1 MIRITVAMLKIIF
14 IYGIISGAIVIG
26 TMIFG
31 LLSSGGQGFFA
42 SEYFGY
48 LMMLIALSMIFVGIK
63 RYRDLELGGV
73 IKFLPALGL
82 GLAIA
87 AIAGLIY
94 VCVWEIYL
102 FSTDYVFIDDF
113 TSVMIEA
120 KKAEG
125 LSGAAL
131 DKLVTEMDDM
141 KANYAK
147 PYIRLPMTFMEIFPV
162 GLIISLLSAAL
173 LRNPKLFPAKV

>member
-1 MIRITVAMLKIIF
+1 MIKITITMLKIIV
-14 IYGIISGAIVIG
+14 IYGVISGAIVIG
-26 TMIFG
+26 TMLVG

-48 LMMLIALSMIFVGIK
+48 LTMLIALSMIFIGIK
-63 RYRDLELGGV
+63 RCRDLELGGV
-73 IKFLPALGL
+73 IRFLPALGL

-87 AIAGLIY
+87 AIASIIY

-102 FSTDYVFIDDF
+102 FSTDYVFIDEF
-113 TSVMIEA
+113 TSAMIEA

-125 LSGAAL
+125 LSGVAL
-131 DKLVTEMDDM
+131 DNLVSEMENM

-147 PYIRLPMTFMEIFPV
+147 LYIRLPMTFMEIFPV

-173 LRNPKLFPAKV
+173 LRNPNLLPAKN

>member
-1 MIRITVAMLKIIF
+1 MTRITIAMLKIILV
-14 IYGIISGAIVIG
+14 YGVISGGIVIG
-26 TMIFG
+26 TMMLG
-31 LLSSGGQGFFA
+31 LLTSGGQGFFA

-48 LMMLIALSMIFVGIK
+48 LMMLIALSMIFIGIK

-73 IKFLPALGL
+73 IKFLPAFGF

-102 FSTDYVFIDDF
+102 FSTDYAFIHEY
-113 TSVMIEA
+113 TSGLIEA

-125 LSGAAL
+125 LSGDAL
-131 DKLVTEMDDM
+131 DKFVSEMEDM
-141 KANYAK
+141 RTSYAK

-162 GLIISLLSAAL
+162 GLIISLLSASL
-173 LRNPKLFPAKV
+173 LRNPKLLPAKN

>member
-1 MIRITVAMLKIIF
+1 MIKFKIAI
-14 IYGIISGAIVIG
+14 IYGLISGAIVIG
-26 TMIFG
+26 TMMIG

-73 IKFLPALGL
+73 IKFLPALGF

-87 AIAGLIY
+87 TIAAMVY

-102 FSTDYVFIDDF
+102 FNTDYVFIEEY
-113 TSVMIEA
+113 TSTMVEA

-131 DKLVTEMDDM
+131 DQLVVEMEDM

-147 PYIRLPMTFMEIFPV
+147 PYIRLPMTFLEIFPV
-162 GLIISLLSAAL
+162 GLIISLLSAGL
-173 LRNPKLFPAKV
+173 LRNPKLLPAKN

>member
-1 MIRITVAMLKIIF
+1 MIKITIAMLKIIV
-14 IYGIISGAIVIG
+14 IYGILSGAIVIG

-87 AIAGLIY
+87 AIAALVY
-94 VCVWEIYL
+94 VAVWEIYL
-102 FSTDYVFIDDF
+102 FNTNYVFIDDF

-147 PYIRLPMTFMEIFPV
+147 PYIRLPMTFLEIFPV

-173 LRNPKLFPAKV
+173 LRNPKLLPAKA

>member
-1 MIRITVAMLKIIF
+1 MIRLTVTMFKIIL
-14 IYGIISGAIVIG
+14 IYGVISGFIVIG

-31 LLSSGGQGFFA
+31 LLSSGGKGFFS

-73 IKFLPALGL
+73 IKFLPALSV

-87 AIAGLIY
+87 VIAGVIY
-94 VCVWEIYL
+94 VGVWEIYL
-102 FSTDYVFIDDF
+102 FNTNYVFIDEF
-113 TSVMIEA
+113 TSVMVEA
-120 KKAEG
+120 KQAEG

-131 DKLVTEMDDM
+131 DKLIAEMEEM
-141 KANYAK
+141 KADYAK
-147 PYIRLPMTFMEIFPV
+147 PYIRLPMTFLEIFPV
-162 GLIISLLSAAL
+162 GVIISLLSAAL
-173 LRNPKLFPAKV
+173 LRNPKLLPPRA